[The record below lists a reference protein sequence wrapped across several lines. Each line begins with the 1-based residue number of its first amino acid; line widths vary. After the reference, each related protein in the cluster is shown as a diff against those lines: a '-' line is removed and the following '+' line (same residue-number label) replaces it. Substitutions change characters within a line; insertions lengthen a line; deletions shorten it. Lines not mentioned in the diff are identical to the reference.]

1 MTRVAGLDIGSTAT
15 KCVVLED
22 GHVVATIVLPSMPDM
37 RLAAEQA
44 LRECGANGLPV
55 LTTGYG
61 RSLYEPRLAQVSE
74 ITALAAGVGFV
85 APEAATVV
93 DIGGQDSKVVRVSA
107 GRVLDFAMNDRCA
120 AGTGRFLEVM
130 SRVLHVPFDQ
140 FDTVASDEVEPLPV
154 TSTCTVFAES
164 EVVGLVSARHPPA
177 RILKGVLASVCSRV
191 ASLARQVGLAA
202 PVVAT
207 GGTVHSKAVV
217 RALSTALGV
226 AVAVPSSPQ
235 LVTAIGAALLCAR
248 RLEGAPPTGVG

>member
-22 GHVVATIVLPSMPDM
+22 GRVVASVILPSMPDM

-44 LRECGANGLPV
+44 LRECGAEGIPV

-61 RSLYEPRLAQVSE
+61 RALHEARLAQVSE

-85 APEAATVV
+85 APQAATVV
-93 DIGGQDSKVVRVSA
+93 DIGGQDSKVVRVE
-107 GRVLDFAMNDRCA
+107 GGKVLDFAMNDRCA

-130 SRVLHVPFDQ
+130 SRVLHVPFDR
-140 FDTVASDEVEPLPV
+140 FDAVAADDVDPLPV

-164 EVVGLVSARHPPA
+164 EVVGLLSARHEPA

-191 ASLARQVGLAA
+191 ASLGRQVGLKA

-207 GGTVHSKAVV
+207 GGTMHSQAVV
-217 RALSTALGV
+217 RALSTALGQPV
-226 AVAVPSSPQ
+226 SVPPSPQ
-235 LVTAIGAALLCAR
+235 LVTATGAAILCAR
-248 RLEGAPPTGVG
+248 KVAGETP